1 MSRAAR
7 RSRKTGTAPGFQRY
21 RPSLDPGESGR
32 LVAHGGGPPTNRRF
46 PSTEWLQFRYTS
58 VFSYPHELQAT
69 LARLRELRRVGLTR
83 EAGRTRFVGSQV
95 SAEGSNSELIDEMVK
110 SGSEIV
116 DTVSDEVTPV
126 RVGLTDVRDREHAFA
141 SLRVVLDRDGVV
153 VETTGE
159 GDLVGSV

>member
-1 MSRAAR
+1 
-7 RSRKTGTAPGFQRY
+7 
-21 RPSLDPGESGR
+21 
-32 LVAHGGGPPTNRRF
+32 
-46 PSTEWLQFRYTS
+46 
-58 VFSYPHELQAT
+58 
-69 LARLRELRRVGLTR
+69 
-83 EAGRTRFVGSQV
+83 
-95 SAEGSNSELIDEMVK
+95 MVK

-126 RVGLTDVRDREHAFA
+126 RVGLTDVRDREHVFA